1 MLLGKEHELHL
12 MDYMTDFHFDM
23 RNSLIELHKVGSL
36 IRMLSYATVG
46 TEIAIHIFSFRR
58 AFCNIAGS
66 LLYILPGC
74 VI

>member
-36 IRMLSYATVG
+36 IRMLSYTKVPKLQS
-46 TEIAIHIFSFRR
+46 TFSRLEELFVT
-58 AFCNIAGS
+58 
-66 LLYILPGC
+66 LLGHYC
-74 VI
+74 TYFQVV